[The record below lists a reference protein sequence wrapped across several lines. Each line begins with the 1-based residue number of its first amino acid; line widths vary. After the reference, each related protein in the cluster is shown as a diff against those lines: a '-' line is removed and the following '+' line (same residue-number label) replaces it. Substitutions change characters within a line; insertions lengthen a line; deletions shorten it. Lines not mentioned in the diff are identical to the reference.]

1 MIPNILTTF
10 RLIII
15 PFFAYSIL
23 SEQSIWISVSLFL
36 LSGLTDVVDGWIARH
51 FNMITDIGRV
61 YDPLVDKLMQ
71 ITAVVC
77 MSVIGAIPLWV
88 ICIVLLKELTMITVG
103 SILYLKKV
111 VVQSNWYG
119 KLATVYFYT
128 VIFVFIVYPGM
139 NNIVKFIM
147 SLSLVAVLI
156 WAAIAY
162 LVKFLKTQKSYLKTR
177 QNLPEN
183 P

>member
-23 SEQSIWISVSLFL
+23 AEQNIWISVSLFL
-36 LSGLTDVVDGWIARH
+36 LSGFTDVVDGWIARKY
-51 FNMITDIGRV
+51 NMITDIGRV
-61 YDPLVDKLMQ
+61 YDPFVDKLMQ

-77 MSVIGAIPLWV
+77 LAIIAVIPWWV
-88 ICIVLLKELTMITVG
+88 IVIVLLKEVGMILVGTV
-103 SILYLKKV
+103 LYLKKI

-119 KLATVYFYT
+119 KFATVYFYT
-128 VIFVFIVYPGM
+128 VIFAFIIFRHM
-139 NNIVKFIM
+139 NRVIELI
-147 SLSLVAVLI
+147 LLISLVAVLI

-162 LVKFLKTQKSYLKTR
+162 LIKFLKTHKEFLKAQT
-177 QNLPEN
+177 
-183 P
+183 

>member
-15 PFFAYSIL
+15 PFFAYSVL
-23 SEQSIWISVSLFL
+23 SYKSIWISVSLFL
-36 LSGLTDVVDGWIARH
+36 LSGLTDVVDGWIARKY
-51 FNMITDIGRV
+51 NMITDVGRV

-77 MSVIGAIPLWV
+77 LAIIKVIPLWV
-88 ICIVLLKELTMITVG
+88 ICVVLCKEVAMIIVG

-119 KLATVYFYT
+119 KFATVYFYT
-128 VIFVFIVYPGM
+128 IIFIFIVCPGL
-139 NNIVKFIM
+139 NGVQKF
-147 SLSLVAVLI
+147 LLLFSLVVVLI

-162 LVKFLKTQKSYLKTR
+162 LVRFLKNQKEFLTQKHDF
-177 QNLPEN
+177 P
-183 P
+183 

>member
-23 SEQSIWISVSLFL
+23 SEQNIWISVSLFL
-36 LSGLTDVVDGWIARH
+36 LSGFTDVVDGWIARR

-77 MSVIGAIPLWV
+77 LSVIGAIPLWV

-111 VVQSNWYG
+111 VVQSTNKIINDIILKNTYSKG
-119 KLATVYFYT
+119 
-128 VIFVFIVYPGM
+128 
-139 NNIVKFIM
+139 
-147 SLSLVAVLI
+147 LVSKVNLN
-156 WAAIAY
+156 
-162 LVKFLKTQKSYLKTR
+162 LTR
-177 QNLPEN
+177 I
-183 P
+183 

>member
-15 PFFAYSIL
+15 PFFAYSII
-23 SEQSIWISVSLFL
+23 SGQAVWISVLLFL
-36 LSGLTDVVDGWIARH
+36 LSGVTDIVDGWIARH
-51 FNMITDIGRV
+51 YNMITDVGRV

-77 MSVIGAIPLWV
+77 LAIIDVIPIWIIG
-88 ICIVLLKELTMITVG
+88 IVLVKEVAMIIIG
-103 SILYLKKV
+103 CILYFKNI

-119 KLATVYFYT
+119 KFATVYFYT
-128 VIFVFIVYPGM
+128 VIFVFIICPGM
-139 NNIVKFIM
+139 SRTVEWILSI
-147 SLSLVAVLI
+147 SLAAVLI

-162 LVKFLKTQKSYLKTR
+162 LIRFVKTQKKYLE
-177 QNLPEN
+177 Q
-183 P
+183 